1 MSKMTEEVTRAIAT
15 KFLDGD
21 EDFELNKE
29 ENYKDYVVYFA
40 AYKLASGDSYNGL
53 PIYILIDELG
63 KARFADHDETR
74 EIWHR
79 NDKDYDED
87 EEDDDDVEY
96 IELPGLC
103 NGQNTLLDKEE
114 DEEDI
119 ELPPM

>member
-21 EDFELNKE
+21 EDFQLIKE

-63 KARFADHDETR
+63 KARYAIPDER
-74 EIWHR
+74 NEIMRLW
-79 NDKDYDED
+79 NPE
-87 EEDDDDVEY
+87 EEDD
-96 IELPGLC
+96 
-103 NGQNTLLDKEE
+103 E
-114 DEEDI
+114 D
-119 ELPPM
+119 